1 MWIKDSYTTKLEGE
15 LNLERDAAE
24 FAEQRARSASNTALY
39 IEEASIR
46 MEEELRAEIVKKDKL
61 ILEWM
66 HTNAAFK
73 KLTKDYAAQLGIP
86 EEQRQ
91 KDAHQA
97 RVDIAEQDPAF
108 KHTELY
114 QESLE
119 ELRKHKAQP

>member
-46 MEEELRAEIVKKDKL
+46 MEQELRAEIVKKDKL

-73 KLTKDYAAQLGIP
+73 KLAKDFADQLGIP
-86 EEQRQ
+86 KEERPQLV
-91 KDAHQA
+91 DQA
-97 RVDIAEQDPAF
+97 RLDVAEADPAF
-108 KHTELY
+108 KHTDIY
-114 QESLE
+114 KDAVESLQ
-119 ELRKHKAQP
+119 KSKTKP

>member
-73 KLTKDYAAQLGIP
+73 KLTKDYALQLGIP
-86 EEQRQ
+86 EEQRIQ
-91 KDAHQA
+91 NVRQA
-97 RVDIAEQDPAF
+97 RLDVAEADPAL
-108 KHTELY
+108 KHTDLY
-114 QESLE
+114 QETLE
-119 ELRKHKAQP
+119 KMGKSKTQP